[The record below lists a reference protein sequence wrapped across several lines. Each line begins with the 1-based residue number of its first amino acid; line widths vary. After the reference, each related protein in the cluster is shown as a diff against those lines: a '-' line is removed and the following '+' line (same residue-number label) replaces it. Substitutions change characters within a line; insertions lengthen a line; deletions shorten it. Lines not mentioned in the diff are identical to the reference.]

1 MYNKKSIVLNGLDSD
16 QKGILTLQQEEG
28 GVSGNI
34 RLYNFNAEPS
44 GIISL
49 GIYQNDTV
57 IKAGLTRISDM
68 FFAFK
73 SELKIIPS
81 NFSCALINFVGGE
94 PRPLLYGTS
103 DGFFEKEKIFDE
115 VISNL
120 NKASSAQQVE
130 NVLNKYGVDFAENE
144 KELIEKEIDK
154 HITSDDVALCANF
167 SEQKCENCEYKK
179 FFMSQV
185 NKVESYAKITN
196 DNTNINENKTFYDEI
211 KDHVDKLFRDN
222 PTEDYLQ
229 KLLPNSKFVRVALDE
244 NNYYVF
250 GIIYENDEIKYI
262 CYGVPGIYQK
272 NPPRQLSGAPVWFPI
287 DQEKPEGF
295 GYWLSYQD
303 AESGDSV
310 KALIV

>member
-16 QKGILTLQQEEG
+16 QKGILTLQQDEG

>member
-16 QKGILTLQQEEG
+16 QKGILTLQQDEG

-120 NKASSAQQVE
+120 NKSSSAQQVE

-185 NKVESYAKITN
+185 NKVESYAKITE
-196 DNTNINENKTFYDEI
+196 DNANINENKTFYDEI